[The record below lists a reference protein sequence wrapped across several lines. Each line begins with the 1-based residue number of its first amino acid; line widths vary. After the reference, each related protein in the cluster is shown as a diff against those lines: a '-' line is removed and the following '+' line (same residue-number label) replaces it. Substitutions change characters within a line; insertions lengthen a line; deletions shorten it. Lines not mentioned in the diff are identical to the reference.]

1 MSSLEELGEVISTD
15 LLIVGGGLAGLA
27 AAIKAKEN
35 PVDVLVVDKET
46 IGWSGKAPK
55 TGGIA
60 WLVAP
65 EDDLDKSVEEQIKR
79 TYGDYLNDQ
88 ELLYAYSRESY
99 AAVEQFAEWGVKFT
113 KTAEG
118 KLDTYKP
125 YPFPRTCSYADFE
138 VDMLFPLRAKA
149 RKMGTK
155 MLNKIELLDL
165 LKQDDRVVGAVG
177 FNVINGRFYI
187 LKAKA
192 TILANGSCDFMAT
205 RDGPAAGGEGIA
217 AAYWAG
223 AEMRNAEFGNLYV
236 VHVKASDS
244 YVRGAPINYIFNA
257 QGENISKKYI
267 PDELEDNIALVL
279 GMDKEIREGRGPIYV
294 DFTQMKPFEGQERC
308 VKPLLAHVA
317 LEQSKAI
324 KMGLLAPSP
333 KQEVTAGLG
342 AILSPVKVD
351 HEMKTTVDG
360 LWGIGDVSW
369 SGSAWGGAA
378 APTWIPGTG
387 VMTAILSALRG
398 GPSASSFA
406 SKAAPPEVSYDEVK
420 RLKENAFAPMR
431 RSNGL
436 SPADAI
442 YAVQEAVCPVKYNL
456 RRSKDRLEE
465 ALSMVA
471 KVQERLPELWAK
483 DGHGLAKCHVAK
495 AMALCAEMNF
505 RAALMRTE
513 SRGWHFRED
522 YPKRDDKNW
531 LKWIILKQEAGKM
544 VLSTEPVPIDK
555 YRFKP

>member
-1 MSSLEELGEVISTD
+1 VSSLEELGEVISTD

-257 QGENISKKYI
+257 QGENISKRYI
-267 PDELEDNIALVL
+267 PDEMEDNIALVL
-279 GMDKEIREGRGPIYV
+279 GIDKEIREGRGPI
-294 DFTQMKPFEGQERC
+294 DRKSTR
-308 VKPLLAHVA
+308 LN
-317 LEQSKAI
+317 
-324 KMGLLAPSP
+324 
-333 KQEVTAGLG
+333 
-342 AILSPVKVD
+342 
-351 HEMKTTVDG
+351 
-360 LWGIGDVSW
+360 
-369 SGSAWGGAA
+369 
-378 APTWIPGTG
+378 
-387 VMTAILSALRG
+387 
-398 GPSASSFA
+398 SS
-406 SKAAPPEVSYDEVK
+406 
-420 RLKENAFAPMR
+420 
-431 RSNGL
+431 
-436 SPADAI
+436 
-442 YAVQEAVCPVKYNL
+442 
-456 RRSKDRLEE
+456 
-465 ALSMVA
+465 
-471 KVQERLPELWAK
+471 
-483 DGHGLAKCHVAK
+483 H
-495 AMALCAEMNF
+495 
-505 RAALMRTE
+505 
-513 SRGWHFRED
+513 
-522 YPKRDDKNW
+522 
-531 LKWIILKQEAGKM
+531 
-544 VLSTEPVPIDK
+544 
-555 YRFKP
+555 